1 MQLSRAFI
9 CNERH
14 HESQVEVEKG
24 DSTPPLFIIIPE
36 FVFNMVHSMRF
47 CINRSVLF
55 LAAFTHF
62 FFLQNANGQTLPPA
76 SATEDWSVK
85 PSLVTPAPYGS
96 PPSDAV
102 ILYTGKKDISK
113 WQHLNGE
120 PVKWNASDNEMTIV
134 PKTTDIETKQKFGS
148 IQLHIEWKTPDPK
161 EDKSTNRGNSGV
173 FLMGL
178 YELQIYESYNY
189 ETRIYYNGQAGS
201 IYKQQIPL
209 VNASAKPQSWQSFDI
224 VFDAPVFNED
234 KTLKTPGYLTVFH
247 NNVLI
252 LNHAEIKGPM
262 VYQGYPKYEYH
273 ENKLPLRLQEHNSR
287 VSFRNIWLRK
297 L

>member
-1 MQLSRAFI
+1 MFLCFAHQ
-9 CNERH
+9 
-14 HESQVEVEKG
+14 
-24 DSTPPLFIIIPE
+24 PL
-36 FVFNMVHSMRF
+36 
-47 CINRSVLF
+47 
-55 LAAFTHF
+55 THF
-62 FFLQNANGQTLPPA
+62 YKMRRFSIYILLVIFLLSHTYSFAQTDKNQTLPPA
-76 SATEDWSVK
+76 SATEDWSAK
-85 PSLVTPAPYGS
+85 PPLVTPASYGR
-96 PPSDAV
+96 PPSDAIV
-102 ILYTGKKDISK
+102 LYGGKADLDK
-113 WQHLNGE
+113 WKHINGE
-120 PVKWNASDNEMTIV
+120 PVKWKASQDELTIV

-161 EDKSTNRGNSGV
+161 EDKSNNRGNSGV

-178 YELQIYESYNY
+178 YELQVYESYKY

-209 VNASAKPQSWQSFDI
+209 VNASLKPQTWQSFDI
-224 VFDAPVFNED
+224 VFNAPVFHED
-234 KTLKTPGYLTVFH
+234 KTLKTPGFLTVFH

-273 ENKLPLRLQEHNSR
+273 EAKLPLRLQEHNSR
-287 VSFRNIWLRK
+287 VSFRNIWLRE

>member
-1 MQLSRAFI
+1 MKVSLLQ
-9 CNERH
+9 
-14 HESQVEVEKG
+14 
-24 DSTPPLFIIIPE
+24 T
-36 FVFNMVHSMRF
+36 
-47 CINRSVLF
+47 VLF
-55 LAAFTHF
+55 FILSPLAFA
-62 FFLQNANGQTLPPA
+62 QTAKEQALPLA

-85 PSLVTPAPYGS
+85 PPLVTPAAYGA
-96 PPSDAV
+96 PPSDAIV
-102 ILYTGKKDISK
+102 LYRDEKDLNK

-120 PVKWNASDNEMTIV
+120 PVKWSTANRELTIV

-148 IQLHIEWKTPDPK
+148 VQLHIEWKTPDPK
-161 EDKSTNRGNSGV
+161 EDKSNNRGNSGV

-189 ETRIYYNGQAGS
+189 DTRIYYNGQAGS

-209 VNASAKPQSWQSFDI
+209 VNASSKPQTWQSFDI
-224 VFDAPVFNED
+224 VFNAPVFNGD

-262 VYQGYPKYEYH
+262 VYQGYPSYTYH
-273 ENKLPLRLQEHNSR
+273 ENKLPLRLQEHSSR
-287 VSFRNIWLRK
+287 VSFRNIWIREL
-297 L
+297 